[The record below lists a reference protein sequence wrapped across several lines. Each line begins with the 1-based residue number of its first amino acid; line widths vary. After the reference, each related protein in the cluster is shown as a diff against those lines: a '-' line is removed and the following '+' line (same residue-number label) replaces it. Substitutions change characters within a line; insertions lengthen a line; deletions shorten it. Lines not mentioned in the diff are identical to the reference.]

1 MPAARSA
8 LTFKQ
13 WAFVALMLTLT
24 IVFVFLGNWQMH
36 RLGEKEAL
44 VAAVEARLHQPAKPL
59 PAPEQWAALDIGAL
73 NFVPLQAT
81 GTYRP
86 DQTVRVFTSLENGSG
101 NISGPG
107 YWIMTP
113 LKLAGGGS
121 VFVNRGFVPEAVAD
135 QYANDPATPAGMVTI
150 EGVARPSAGVSMF
163 TPQANADDRIDWV
176 RDPARMAAMV
186 DKGLAPVAP
195 FYLDLPVGADG
206 TLPLGG
212 RTVVEFPNN
221 HFGYALT
228 WYGFAI
234 VAPVMLLFW
243 LWRQRRPKGT
253 AAI

>member
-1 MPAARSA
+1 MPAAWSA
-8 LTFKQ
+8 LSFKQ
-13 WAFVALMLTLT
+13 WAFVALMLVLT
-24 IVFVFLGNWQMH
+24 VVFVFLGNWQLH

-44 VAAVEARLHQPAKPL
+44 VAAVETRLHQPAQPFPG
-59 PAPEQWAALDIGAL
+59 PAQWPSLDTGAL
-73 NFVPLQAT
+73 NFTPLEVT

-86 DQTVRVFTSLENGSG
+86 DQTVRVFTSLENGVG
-101 NISGPG
+101 DISGPG
-107 YWIMTP
+107 YWVMTP
-113 LKLAGGGS
+113 LVLPEGGA

-135 QYANDPATPAGMVTI
+135 QYANDPATPAGAVTI

-163 TPQANADDRIDWV
+163 TPQANAVDRIDWV

-195 FYLDLPVGADG
+195 FYLDLPAGPEGV
-206 TLPLGG
+206 LPLGG

-243 LWRQRRPKGT
+243 LWRQRHPKGSST
-253 AAI
+253 G